1 MNFEPS
7 DFKMMSSVRPME
19 TPPTVGLLLGWTV
32 CSITGMIVGMT
43 VPLFV
48 ILGVSLVAI
57 VGQQIRYEGK
67 Y

>member
-1 MNFEPS
+1 
-7 DFKMMSSVRPME
+7 
-19 TPPTVGLLLGWTV
+19 
-32 CSITGMIVGMT
+32 MIVGMT

>member
-1 MNFEPS
+1 
-7 DFKMMSSVRPME
+7 ME

-43 VPLFV
+43 VPLV
-48 ILGVSLVAI
+48 AILGASLVAI